1 MLKTLFLLFG
11 VAVGISN
18 SMMIMNRVAR
28 IGEFGNANQTRRML
42 QAGTGLRFAMIAMAT
57 IVALRLS
64 ATFSLLTLVIGIL
77 MPIVVAA
84 VLGVRALSRGE

>member
-1 MLKTLFLLFG
+1 
-11 VAVGISN
+11 
-18 SMMIMNRVAR
+18 
-28 IGEFGNANQTRRML
+28 
-42 QAGTGLRFAMIAMAT
+42 MIAMAT